1 MACFCKDNP
10 KINPGQCRKCRTWT
24 RDGGRYH
31 AESHNDV
38 GHQPDRVLRYPKP
51 DTELVVLMEVATG
64 DTPTAEEVALGYA
77 LQANEHRTVGF
88 KTDLH
93 LWALARIGGYL
104 VAGDA

>member
-1 MACFCKDNP
+1 MAADTTLNLTTTLGTNP
-10 KINPGQCRKCRTWT
+10 TAFWDIQNRTPSW
-24 RDGGRYH
+24 
-31 AESHNDV
+31 
-38 GHQPDRVLRYPKP
+38 LF
-51 DTELVVLMEVATG
+51 LMEVATG

-104 VAGDA
+104 NQSQGEMRRRMG